1 MQTTI
6 KWYDPIDHVIVQMCQ
21 TIQIHYIYIKPNMA
35 KLQNNHLYEIEGF
48 KHI

>member
-21 TIQIHYIYIKPNMA
+21 TIQIHYIYKA
-35 KLQNNHLYEIEGF
+35 KYGKIT
-48 KHI
+48 K